1 MKYLIVFIIGLLF
14 PLFSYFLVVDFS
26 VADISISKI
35 HRNHP
40 LLYIIDS
47 APFVLIILVSVLDYF
62 FNKEL
67 KQNLVKTKEL
77 KTFYESILNT
87 IPVDIAVFD
96 ENHRYK
102 FVNPAAIKNDDL
114 RKKIIG
120 MDDFEYFK
128 SLNRNENPAK
138 ERRKRFNKLK
148 STKQSTEW
156 QHNIVG
162 KDNETLT
169 ILRKMFPVFHKN
181 KLKMVIGFGLD
192 ITDSIKKDKKIESL
206 SRFPKENPNV
216 IARYNFDK
224 KLLYV
229 NDAGVNYFNTEKFNK
244 DDFFSKINEF
254 LDDSIKNKKNIRRDV
269 NFGINIFD
277 VEIVPIHKEKYVNV
291 YAVNVTTY
299 RNKIKDQQQKLLD
312 LADQLREHNL
322 HLEQKVNERT
332 LELTQINE
340 EINSSVKYA
349 RRLQDAV
356 IAQQNLPSSNFNES
370 FVVYQPKDIVGGDFY
385 FTYELEG
392 NTIFG
397 VADCTG
403 HGIPGAMLTL
413 MCMTFLDYAIN
424 QFKLTE
430 PKEILDRVTNL
441 ITNSFKAKGGEV
453 KDGMDLC
460 LLSWKS
466 NSKKILFSGANSKIM
481 ILSGNQKTI
490 LKGDSRPVGYWIDND
505 KKFTQQ
511 EIQLSKDDQI
521 FMFSDGLPDQFG
533 GENGKKLKYPNFY
546 KMLEGIK
553 DLSPKDKRIKIKQF
567 SKDWIGNNDQI
578 DDITIAGVKF

>member
-26 VADISISKI
+26 VADISVSTI

-62 FNKEL
+62 FNKQL
-67 KQNLVKTKEL
+67 KQNLLKTKEL

-138 ERRKRFNKLK
+138 ERRKRFNTLK
-148 STKQSTEW
+148 STKQPTEW
-156 QHNIVG
+156 QHNIIG

-169 ILRKMFPVFHKN
+169 ILRKMFPVFQKN

-244 DDFFSKINEF
+244 DDFFSKINKF

-269 NFGINIFD
+269 NFGVNIFD
-277 VEIVPIHKEKYVNV
+277 VEIVPIHKERYVNV

-299 RNKIKDQQQKLLD
+299 RNKIKEQQQKLLD

-322 HLEQKVNERT
+322 HLEQKVKERT
-332 LELTQINE
+332 LELTHINE

-356 IAQQNLPSSNFNES
+356 IAQQNLPSANFNES

-385 FTYELEG
+385 FTYELDG

-430 PKEILDRVTNL
+430 PKEILNRVTDL

-481 ILSGNQKTI
+481 ILSGNEKII
-490 LKGDSRPVGYWIDND
+490 LKGDSRPVGYWIDKD

-511 EIQLSKDDQI
+511 EIQLKKDDQI

-533 GENGKKLKYPNFY
+533 GEKGKKLKYPNFY

>member
-148 STKQSTEW
+148 STKQPTEW

-430 PKEILDRVTNL
+430 PKDILDRVTNL

>member
-430 PKEILDRVTNL
+430 PKDILDRVTNL

-567 SKDWIGNNDQI
+567 SKEWIGNNDQI

>member
-1 MKYLIVFIIGLLF
+1 M
-14 PLFSYFLVVDFS
+14 FSYFLVVDFS

-148 STKQSTEW
+148 STKQPTEW

>member
-148 STKQSTEW
+148 STKQPTEW